1 MVNLKARTFL
11 GRTYGPLTFANAISR
26 RIFLVPICVEGI
38 FSASV
43 MTGANLH
50 GADLTAAMMNW
61 IDFTKADLS
70 DSILQKQFCCSQP
83 LTRPISLALTLV
95 TPC

>member
-1 MVNLKARTFL
+1 MPDRQ
-11 GRTYGPLTFANAISR
+11 
-26 RIFLVPICVEGI
+26 IFLVPICVEVF

-50 GADLTAAMMNW
+50 GADLTAAMMDQ

-70 DSILQKQFCCSQP
+70 DSFAETILLSAVN
-83 LTRPISLALTLV
+83 L
-95 TPC
+95 